1 MNSLVQELTLN
12 PDNVSKAR
20 RRKESAPD
28 VRTSARTMGAVAG
41 VVLTLVAVLVVALD
55 ASRLF
60 RDVQRLQRVLGSG
73 SLAVAGSAA
82 GSAAAAARP

>member
-1 MNSLVQELTLN
+1 
-12 PDNVSKAR
+12 
-20 RRKESAPD
+20 
-28 VRTSARTMGAVAG
+28 MGAVAG